1 MNNDSLLAMKACSFY
16 NTYFEFLLDIELE
29 KIQAIKRAWDDE
41 KQSVL
46 TGAKKGTVKQVDMKY
61 YVQIVG
67 LLERIKRNNFGLY
80 RRCTAEMNDIL
91 KKDKAYCKKAGLIVK
106 DDENYS
112 NVEYYA
118 NYVVSEEALNKAK
131 AILESYRMN

>member
-1 MNNDSLLAMKACSFY
+1 MNNDSLLTIKACSFY

-46 TGAKKGTVKQVDMKY
+46 TGATNGTVKQVDMKY

-67 LLERIKRNNFGLY
+67 LLERIKRDYFGLY
-80 RRCTAEMNDIL
+80 RGCTDEMKRILAENKEI
-91 KKDKAYCKKAGLIVK
+91 CKRAGLIVK
-106 DDENYS
+106 DGDYS
-112 NVEYYA
+112 NTEYFVNYLYA
-118 NYVVSEEALNKAK
+118 TKALDRIKSK
-131 AILESYRMN
+131 LSPFGKK

>member
-1 MNNDSLLAMKACSFY
+1 MNNDSLLTMKACSFY

-46 TGAKKGTVKQVDMKY
+46 TGATNGTVKQVDMKY

-67 LLERIKRNNFGLY
+67 LLERIKRDNFGLY
-80 RRCTAEMNDIL
+80 RGCTDEMKRILAENKEI
-91 KKDKAYCKKAGLIVK
+91 CTRVGLIVK
-106 DDENYS
+106 DGNYS
-112 NVEYYA
+112 NTEYFVNYLYA
-118 NYVVSEEALNKAK
+118 TKALDKIK
-131 AILESYRMN
+131 SKLSPFGKK

>member
-46 TGAKKGTVKQVDMKY
+46 TGATNGTVKQVDMKY

-67 LLERIKRNNFGLY
+67 LLERIKRDNFGLY
-80 RRCTAEMNDIL
+80 RGCTDEMKRILAENKEI
-91 KKDKAYCKKAGLIVK
+91 CKRAGLIVK
-106 DDENYS
+106 DGDYS
-112 NVEYYA
+112 NTEYFVNYLYA
-118 NYVVSEEALNKAK
+118 TKALDKIK
-131 AILESYRMN
+131 SKLSPFGKK

>member
-1 MNNDSLLAMKACSFY
+1 MDNDSLLVMKACSFY

-46 TGAKKGTVKQVDMKY
+46 TEATKGTVKQIDMKY

-67 LLERIKRNNFGLY
+67 LLERIKRDNFGLY
-80 RRCTAEMNDIL
+80 RGCTDEMKRILAENKEI
-91 KKDKAYCKKAGLIVK
+91 CKRAGLIVK
-106 DDENYS
+106 DDDYS
-112 NVEYYA
+112 NTEYFVNYLYA
-118 NYVVSEEALNKAK
+118 AK
-131 AILESYRMN
+131 ALDKIKSKLSPFGKK